1 MIRLALP
8 ALCAGSLLTACSVL
22 RPYQHVDLP
31 PINIG
36 GTDYAVFMR
45 VESPSS
51 SMTYAD
57 ASADPNARRAVYV
70 EVDPGQVIYC
80 GETADPCEA
89 LVRRY
94 RAGEI
99 TLREGM

>member
-1 MIRLALP
+1 MPRLSLP
-8 ALCAGSLLTACSVL
+8 FLCAAALLAGCSVL

-31 PINIG
+31 PINVG
-36 GTDYAVFMR
+36 GTDYPVFMR

-57 ASADPNARRAVYV
+57 AARDPNARRAVYV
-70 EVDPGQVIYC
+70 QVDPGQIIYC
-80 GETADPCEA
+80 GETATPCEA
-89 LVRRY
+89 LIRRY

-99 TLREGM
+99 DLREGM